1 MGRPRIAIFEL
12 LEESTYNGLIANL
25 ILEEHGKFYHL
36 LKALRHDNWR
46 VKENVIKILGIL
58 KDRRAV
64 YPLIELLCE
73 KNERNWIHK
82 TVIEALGEISD
93 SRAIPVIKNALRHKK
108 ISIRR
113 RAAEALGK
121 IADKAGLNHLIVAL
135 QDEVF
140 EVRRT
145 ASYAIEELCKRWEI
159 SKEDLAD
166 TITDENLKHILVNY
180 KEETLEAV
188 EERIMSLEEKI
199 EEVIHTPDLTAMQ
212 EIINNERKRIK
223 KILERREHN
232 YSRNEE

>member
-1 MGRPRIAIFEL
+1 
-12 LEESTYNGLIANL
+12 
-25 ILEEHGKFYHL
+25 
-36 LKALRHDNWR
+36 
-46 VKENVIKILGIL
+46 LGIL
-58 KDRRAV
+58 KDRRSV
-64 YPLIELLCE
+64 YPLIELLNE

-113 RAAEALGK
+113 KAAEALGK
-121 IADKAGLNHLIVAL
+121 IADKAGLNQLILAL
-135 QDEVF
+135 QDKVF

-159 SKEDLAD
+159 SKEDLLD
-166 TITDENLKHILVNY
+166 TITDENMKQILVNY

-188 EERIMSLEEKI
+188 EERIMGLEEKI
-199 EEVIHTPDLTAMQ
+199 KEVIHTPDLTAIQ